1 MGLTTK
7 IKPVVL
13 EMININTVK
22 FGIIGCGS
30 IAAWH
35 AKAIEMSINGILSGV
50 ADGRKENAER
60 FAKEHNVKCFNSIDE
75 MLKSN
80 EIDAVTICTPSGFH
94 AEYALSAI
102 KEGKHILVEK
112 PLAITNED
120 CKKVIDAAKEK
131 GVCAGVISQHRFK
144 DAIQELKKFVSEG
157 KLGKLIT
164 GDLLMKYYRS
174 QEYYDSSNW
183 RGTWALDGGSLM
195 NQGIH
200 GVDLLLY
207 IMGPVK
213 RVFGCINTLTHDIEA
228 EDTSVATVEFQSGAL
243 AVIQSTTS
251 IYKGFPRSLTVS
263 GTKGTVTVKADNISR
278 CEIEG
283 IDYELKPEKEVVN
296 SFNDPKAL
304 DISGHAFQ
312 IQDFIDSIINKTA
325 PKIPLEDGF
334 RAVEVINAVY
344 LSSKTGTAVVLN
356 QK

>member
-1 MGLTTK
+1 MEKLK
-7 IKPVVL
+7 L
-13 EMININTVK
+13 
-22 FGIIGCGS
+22 GIIGCGS
-30 IAAWH
+30 IATWH
-35 AKAIEMSINGILSGV
+35 AKAIKMSKNGILAGV
-50 ADGRKENAER
+50 ADAKKENAKR
-60 FAKEHNVKCFNSIDE
+60 FSENNENVKYFDSIDE
-75 MLKSN
+75 MLKSD

-94 AEYALSAI
+94 ASVALEAI
-102 KEGKHILVEK
+102 NAGKHVLIEK

-120 CKKVIDAAKEK
+120 CQKVIKAAKEK
-131 GVCAGVISQHRFK
+131 GVCAGVISQHRFIE
-144 DAIQELKKFVSEG
+144 AIQELKGFVSGG

-164 GDLLMKYYRS
+164 ADLLMKYYRS
-174 QEYYDSSNW
+174 QEYYDSSAW
-183 RGTWALDGGSLM
+183 RGTWALDGGALM

-228 EDTSVATVEFQSGAL
+228 EDTSVATVEFQNGAL

-251 IYKGFPRSLTVS
+251 IYKGFPRSLTIS

-283 IDYELKPEKEVVN
+283 LDYNLKPENAVVN

-312 IQDFIDSIINKTA
+312 IQDFIDAVINKTE
-325 PKIPLEDGF
+325 PMIPLEDGF

-344 LSSKTGTAVVLN
+344 SSSKTGKAVVLN
-356 QK
+356 QN